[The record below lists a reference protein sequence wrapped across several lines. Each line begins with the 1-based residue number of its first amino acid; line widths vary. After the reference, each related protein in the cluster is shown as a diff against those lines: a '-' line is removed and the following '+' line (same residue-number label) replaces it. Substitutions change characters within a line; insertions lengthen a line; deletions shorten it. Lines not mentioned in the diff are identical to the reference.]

1 MTPVSQ
7 YWFTFGHFCRKA
19 RALSIFG
26 HERDNIMLGCSW
38 HFSRLISWL
47 LAVARSL
54 STWMQEIRLVVC
66 RLSDPLLLP
75 FFVQYK
81 FSVSRS
87 EFQGIFWSVGWILW
101 RGQRSKLLSARLKRI
116 NVQCFLLC
124 QIFKSLFSLSN
135 WVCNCSRVAEVVQF
149 QFQGSSISIPVFQKG
164 ILFVGNSHQFLIL
177 SADYWI

>member
-26 HERDNIMLGCSW
+26 HEQDNIMLGCSW
-38 HFSRLISWL
+38 HFSRLVSWL
-47 LAVARSL
+47 LV
-54 STWMQEIRLVVC
+54 RLLVLWALGC
-66 RLSDPLLLP
+66 NRLDWWFADSQTPLLLP

-101 RGQRSKLLSARLKRI
+101 RGQRSKLLSVRLKRI

-124 QIFKSLFSLSN
+124 QIFKPLFSFSN
-135 WVCNCSRVAEVVQF
+135 WVLHF
-149 QFQGSSISIPVFQKG
+149 QPSSWSSSISVSGKLNF
-164 ILFVGNSHQFLIL
+164 NSSFPEGDSICRE
-177 SADYWI
+177 